1 MTSPPSSFGSHVL
14 HSYSDSF
21 PTRRSSDLFGE
32 SIFGTINRW
41 VIRPT
46 FNFLLAFVPSQGIVI
61 LLLTLLVKIVLFPLS
76 YKMLG
81 SQAKMSALKPHLAHL
96 KDKYKDDMQKQ
107 QMESMKVY
115 REYGVNPLGGCFPVL
130 LQMPVW
136 FALYR
141 FFPASIEFRQAS
153 FLWATDLSSY
163 DVS

>member
-81 SQAKMSALKPHLAHL
+81 SQDRKSTRLNSSHLVISYAVFCLKINN
-96 KDKYKDDMQKQ
+96 KKY
-107 QMESMKVY
+107 
-115 REYGVNPLGGCFPVL
+115 
-130 LQMPVW
+130 
-136 FALYR
+136 
-141 FFPASIEFRQAS
+141 
-153 FLWATDLSSY
+153 T
-163 DVS
+163 